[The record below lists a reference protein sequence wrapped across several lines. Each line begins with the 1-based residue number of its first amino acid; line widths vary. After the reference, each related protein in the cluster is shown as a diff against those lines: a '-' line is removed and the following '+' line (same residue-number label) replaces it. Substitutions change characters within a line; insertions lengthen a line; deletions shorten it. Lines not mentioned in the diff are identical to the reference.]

1 MYKFYFVPTR
11 VQTCPLP
18 LTSPTEVELRL
29 FRNSLCDVNLSP
41 QTSHTHVGRVRLY
54 GCTTLATKAGSRKYS
69 DMIFI
74 ICLHNHML
82 SLATHIMAVAE
93 EERVALL
100 ASRYSIL
107 SAMLYCVSDLIA
119 QLPRGGCLY
128 RATPIVHGSKVIA
141 YISRTVYT
149 YTYTYTCT
157 AS

>member
-18 LTSPTEVELRL
+18 LTSPTEIELRL

-54 GCTTLATKAGSRKYS
+54 GCTTLVLATKAGSRKYS

-82 SLATHIMAVAE
+82 SLVTHIMAVAE

-107 SAMLYCVSDLIA
+107 SAMLYCVSDCTTTTWWLFVQGHAHSSWFKGHSIHI
-119 QLPRGGCLY
+119 PYTR
-128 RATPIVHGSKVIA
+128 
-141 YISRTVYT
+141 T